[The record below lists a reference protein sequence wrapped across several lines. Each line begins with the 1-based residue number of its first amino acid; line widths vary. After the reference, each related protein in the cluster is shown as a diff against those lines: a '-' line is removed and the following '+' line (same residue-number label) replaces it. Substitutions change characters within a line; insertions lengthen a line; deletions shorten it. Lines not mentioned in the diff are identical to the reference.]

1 MDLIDKIDEKYKNS
15 IKEKDSNSIN
25 TLRLVKSAIK
35 DKQILLRAKQDQISD
50 SDILSI
56 LQTLIKQRKDSI
68 VAFEKANRKDLIDK
82 EKAEIKI
89 IEVFLPKQKNE
100 EETKIIIE
108 GSDLVLA
115 LDLHVLM
122 SLNQEFPSNM
132 KKFKL
137 LNYQNPSINI
147 PDPYRLSDDEYLDV
161 MKRIDTIVSELDINT

>member
-108 GSDLVLA
+108 GIIKENNFSSLKDMGE
-115 LDLHVLM
+115 LM
-122 SLNQEFPSNM
+122 KIIKTNFLGEIDMGIAGKIAKLSLG
-132 KKFKL
+132 K
-137 LNYQNPSINI
+137 
-147 PDPYRLSDDEYLDV
+147 
-161 MKRIDTIVSELDINT
+161 